1 MEVKFEL
8 GKMTVIGKG
17 QSDPLV
23 FRAGVDSKYRSFD
36 DLRRARQPIK
46 VGVMEVST
54 DNHIDAVLTSTLL
67 RLDVEIIP
75 DYGTPAA
82 AKAGIERG
90 EIDVVALIDAAA
102 PKPGK
107 RGADKKRNSN

>member
-1 MEVKFEL
+1 MKR
-8 GKMTVIGKG
+8 TIGYFVG
-17 QSDPLV
+17 SLLV
-23 FRAGVDSKYRSFD
+23 FGNA
-36 DLRRARQPIK
+36 
-46 VGVMEVST
+46 VMGTTPAAAESAADFFKGKTITYIVASGPNRST

-67 RLDVEIIP
+67 RLDVEVIP
-75 DYGTPAA
+75 GYGTPAA